1 MLYLLGELVCQYQC
15 LCAAAAEAEAEAA
28 AAAVYTRPASATV
41 RKWGNIK

>member
-1 MLYLLGELVCQYQC
+1 MLYLWGELVCQYQC

-41 RKWGNIK
+41 